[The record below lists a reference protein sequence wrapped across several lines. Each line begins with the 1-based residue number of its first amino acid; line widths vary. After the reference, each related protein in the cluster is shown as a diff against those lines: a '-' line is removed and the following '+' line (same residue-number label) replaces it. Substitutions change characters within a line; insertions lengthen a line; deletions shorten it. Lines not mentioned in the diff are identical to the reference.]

1 MPPSIIASRCAG
13 LSIGLA
19 IRPVTGLRKFPARC
33 FPAIVRPRCGSL
45 SPAGKA
51 ATSLEFITQREFHYA
66 RLCGKSGVIPK
77 CRTVNVEIRVDAQR
91 IEALGVAYVKYFPTQ
106 LQALSLSPR
115 HRPTLGESHVDAEE
129 SGTAQ
134 PVALARFTGERFAER
149 GIIIRQVGKDVHGSQ
164 VILLIDSSRLPVASL
179 GAVPGKIPIRR
190 PLKAIAHA
198 KGEPASPAGQAR
210 ELPPTDE
217 GIHKAIHIVRNGGT
231 TAERKIRNPVRRN
244 LMGRIEI

>member
-1 MPPSIIASRCAG
+1 MRS
-13 LSIGLA
+13 
-19 IRPVTGLRKFPARC
+19 VTGLGKFPARC

-45 SPAGKA
+45 APAGKA

-134 PVALARFTGERFAER
+134 PVALTRFTGERFAER
-149 GIIIRQVGKDVHGSQ
+149 GNIIRQDGQDVHGSQ
-164 VILLIDSSRLPVASL
+164 DIRIIEASRL
-179 GAVPGKIPIRR
+179 
-190 PLKAIAHA
+190 H
-198 KGEPASPAGQAR
+198 
-210 ELPPTDE
+210 
-217 GIHKAIHIVRNGGT
+217 VRNL
-231 TAERKIRNPVRRN
+231 APVPAKISTLRP
-244 LMGRIEI
+244 